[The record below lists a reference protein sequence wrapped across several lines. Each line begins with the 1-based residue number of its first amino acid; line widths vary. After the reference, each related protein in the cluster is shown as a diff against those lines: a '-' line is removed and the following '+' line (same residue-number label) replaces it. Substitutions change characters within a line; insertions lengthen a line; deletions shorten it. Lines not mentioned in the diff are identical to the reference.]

1 MSYGQEEKPMFNTSE
16 YLEAGATSKEMI
28 RSESLSL
35 VWMRA
40 YSLDTHPKR
49 RPTYATTWVE

>member
-1 MSYGQEEKPMFNTSE
+1 MSYGKEEQPMFNTSK
-16 YLEAGATSKEMI
+16 YLEVGATSKEMI

-49 RPTYATTWVE
+49 RPTDATTWFE